1 MTLVINILIDILN
14 EGLMYALLAM
24 GMYITYSILDFPDLS
39 VDGTF
44 PLGAV
49 LSGVLIIQGVDP
61 WLCLVISFAAGM
73 AAGVLTGLMH
83 VKLRI
88 TPLLCGI
95 IMYTAMLSVN
105 LVILKA
111 GTDGKAVASFFTKNT
126 IFNSGIASLI
136 PKNIG
141 EGGFYI
147 RTVVIALILVIVCKL
162 LLDLYLKTKHGLLL
176 RATGAN
182 DKYTVMLGRNPG
194 SMKIFGLALGNG
206 FAALA
211 GSVIAQNKGS
221 ADQQMGIGMVVL
233 GLASVIIGL
242 SLFRRVKLM
251 KGTTMVILGSLVYKA
266 AYQIVL
272 SLGIPTD
279 FNNLMKALIFLVALV
294 LGGSEIKKL
303 ITSLGKKPEPVK
315 SDSKLALSNIT
326 KVFNRGTVDENK
338 LFDNFTL
345 DVNDGDFISVVGSNG
360 SGKTTMLNIVCGGIQ
375 PDSGAVVFN
384 GENIVFSKEYER
396 ARKIGRVLQDPK
408 MGTCGSL
415 TILENLAL
423 ADNKLHP
430 FGLSPA
436 VNRKREEHYKKLL
449 ESCGMG
455 LENRMGVL
463 AGSLSGGQ
471 RQALAL
477 IIATMADID
486 LLILDEHTAALDPKS
501 SETLMKITEK
511 VVKEKHLT
519 TLMVTHNLRF
529 AVEYGSRL
537 VMMHGG
543 SAVMDIDGE
552 AKKNLVVD
560 DILGKFNEISIECGN

>member
-136 PKNIG
+136 PKNVG

-147 RTVVIALILVIVCKL
+147 RTVVISLILVIVCKL

-242 SLFRRVKLM
+242 SLFRRVKFM

-294 LGGSEIKKL
+294 LGGSELRKL

-326 KVFNRGTVDENK
+326 KVFNRGTVDESK

-384 GENIVFSKEYER
+384 GENIVLSKEYER

-560 DILGKFNEISIECGN
+560 DLLGKFNEISIECGN

>member
-1 MTLVINILIDILN
+1 MTLVINILLDILN
-14 EGLMYALLAM
+14 EGFMYALLAM

-49 LSGVLIIQGVDP
+49 LSGVLILKGVDP
-61 WLCLVISFAAGM
+61 WLSLVISFVAGM

-83 VKLRI
+83 VKLHI

-111 GTDGKAVASFFTKNT
+111 GTDGGAVASFFTKDT
-126 IFNSGIASLI
+126 IFNSGVASYI
-136 PKNIG
+136 PKSV
-141 EGGFYI
+141 GGFYI
-147 RTVVIALILVIVCKL
+147 RTAIISLVIVIVCKI
-162 LLDLYLKTKHGLLL
+162 LLDLYLRTKHGLLL

-182 DKYTVMLGRNPG
+182 DKYTVMLGKDPG
-194 SMKIFGLALGNG
+194 TIKIFGLALGNG

-221 ADQQMGIGMVVL
+221 ADQQMGVGMVVL

-242 SLFRRVKLM
+242 SLFKRVKFM

-272 SLGIPTD
+272 SLGLPTD
-279 FNNLMKALIFLVALV
+279 YNNLMKALIFLIALV
-294 LGGSEIKKL
+294 LGGGELKKL
-303 ITSLGKKPEPVK
+303 VAALGRKPEPA
-315 SDSKLALSNIT
+315 DSKSRLALSSIT
-326 KVFNRGTVDENK
+326 KIFNRGTVDENK

-345 DVNDGDFISVVGSNG
+345 DVKDGDFISVVGSNG
-360 SGKTTMLNIVCGGIQ
+360 SGKTTMLNVVCGGVE

-384 GENIVFSKEYER
+384 GKNIVMMKEFQR
-396 ARKIGRVLQDPK
+396 ARRIGRVLQDPK

-423 ADNKLHP
+423 ADNKNNSY
-430 FGLSPA
+430 GLTPA
-436 VNRKREEHYKKLL
+436 VNNSRVEYYKELL
-449 ESCGMG
+449 SSCGMG

-477 IIATMADID
+477 IIATMSDID

-501 SETLMKITEK
+501 SETLMRITDK

-537 VMMHGG
+537 IMMHGG
-543 SAVMDIDGE
+543 KAVMDIDGE
-552 AKKNLVVD
+552 QKKDLVVD